1 MDLPDWLTAQARRLA
16 DNPALITP
24 DQTWSWR
31 DLDELATETAGR
43 LAALGVRAGDR
54 VALLLPNGADFALLA
69 HAGMRL
75 GAVLV
80 PLNTRLTPV
89 ELAWQ
94 LADAQPRLLVHAGRY
109 DSAARAAA
117 ADFPTV
123 QRVTVNLHGADDT
136 PCLWLTRMVPVPRRA
151 RLDLAATLAI
161 IYTSGTTGRPKGAQL
176 TVGNFWWSAVGSA
189 LNLGTRPDDRW
200 LAVLPLFHVGG
211 LSILLRS
218 VIYGVPALVHERFD
232 PHAVNA
238 AIDDEGVTHVSVVS
252 TMLGRMLDA
261 RGDQPYPPTLRCLL
275 LGGGPVP
282 LPLLERCAAIGAPVV
297 QTYGLTETTSQ
308 AVTLAPADALTKLG
322 SAGQP
327 LLPTEL
333 RIEQDGAP
341 VGAGEVGEI
350 VVRGPTVTPGYWGWP
365 EATATAIR
373 DGWLHTGDL
382 GYLDE
387 DGYLTVLDRRD
398 DLIISG
404 GENVYPAEVEAV
416 LLAAPGV
423 AEAGVIGAPD
433 PQWGQVVVAFVV
445 PQSGAAL
452 DPADL
457 IAFCAARLARYKVP
471 ARIEIRPEPLPRNA
485 AGKLLRRELRA
496 MSAER

>member
-16 DNPALITP
+16 DRPALITP
-24 DQTWSWR
+24 DQIWTWR
-31 DLDELATETAGR
+31 ELYTVASETAGR
-43 LAALGVRAGDR
+43 LAALGVGARDR
-54 VALLLPNGADFALLA
+54 VALLLPTGADFGLLV

-80 PLNTRLTPV
+80 PLNTRLTPA

-94 LADAQPRLLVHAGRY
+94 LADAQPRLLIHAGHY
-109 DSAARAAA
+109 DRAARAAV
-117 ADFPTV
+117 ADLPNV
-123 QRVTVNLHGADDT
+123 QRVTTNPHGADDT
-136 PCLWLTRMVPVPRRA
+136 PSLWLTHMAPLPRRD
-151 RLDLAATLAI
+151 RLDLVATLAI

-218 VIYGVPALVHERFD
+218 VIYGVPAVVHERFD
-232 PHAVNA
+232 PDAVNA

-252 TMLGRMLDA
+252 AMLGRMLDA
-261 RGDQPYPPTLRCLL
+261 RGDRPYPPTLRCLL

-308 AVTLAPADALTKLG
+308 AVTLAPADALTHLG

-333 RIEQDGAP
+333 RIEREGQP
-341 VGAGEVGEI
+341 VEAGDVGEI
-350 VVRGPTVTPGYWGWP
+350 VVRGPTVTPGYWGRP
-365 EATATAIR
+365 DATAAAIR

-382 GYLDE
+382 GTLDDE
-387 DGYLTVLDRRD
+387 GYLYVLDRRD

-416 LLAAPGV
+416 LLAYPGV

-433 PQWGQVVVAFVV
+433 PQWGQVAVGVVV
-445 PQSGAAL
+445 PQPGITL
-452 DPADL
+452 DPAAL

-471 ARIEIRPEPLPRNA
+471 ARIDLATEPLPRNA
-485 AGKLLRRELRA
+485 AGKLLRRELRG
-496 MSAER
+496 RGLI